1 MKPADRPGSGG
12 SGGGG
17 SCARTGWPNSAHASL
32 RHSQPATP
40 PANASVAGWPQVGQS
55 GAAGVMLPTY
65 PAGPRAYR
73 RGPVG
78 AGPEEEPTVHVV
90 RINHVSVH
98 ARDLATSV
106 GFYRRLLGAEPV
118 PTLNFGVPVQ
128 WLALGDA
135 QLHLFERDV
144 VAPRGHHFAVTVAD
158 LVPVHRA
165 ARELGALDAES
176 FGHHL
181 FLLPGDVAQM
191 YVRDPA
197 GNLVE
202 VDAAG
207 ASSLPA
213 ALRAEMRDFTA
224 QRPQTPEHLRA
235 RLPLAPPGR

>member
-1 MKPADRPGSGG
+1 M
-12 SGGGG
+12 
-17 SCARTGWPNSAHASL
+17 
-32 RHSQPATP
+32 
-40 PANASVAGWPQVGQS
+40 
-55 GAAGVMLPTY
+55 
-65 PAGPRAYR
+65 
-73 RGPVG
+73 
-78 AGPEEEPTVHVV
+78 

-106 GFYRRLLGAEPV
+106 AFYRRFFDARPV

-128 WLALGDA
+128 WLAIGDA
-135 QLHLFERDV
+135 QLHLFERDL
-144 VAPRGHHFAVTVAD
+144 VATRGHHFAVEVDD

-165 ARELGALDAES
+165 ARELGALDAEA

-207 ASSLPA
+207 ASALPEE
-213 ALRAEMRDFTA
+213 LRAELRDFTA

-235 RLPLAPPGR
+235 RLPLHRLS